1 MSNHQG
7 TSRKQVSNDFDEAN
21 ENNPSPISNAK
32 TPLDAMRCQQ
42 QGMYFEKKRKRHAK
56 SLSQKEKNI
65 FLMKHI
71 KRPANEVQQMKI
83 SIS

>member
-1 MSNHQG
+1 MTLMKPMRTIHPRSQMLKRHW
-7 TSRKQVSNDFDEAN
+7 
-21 ENNPSPISNAK
+21 
-32 TPLDAMRCQQ
+32 MRCQQ
-42 QGMYFEKKRKRHAK
+42 GTYFEKKCKRPAK